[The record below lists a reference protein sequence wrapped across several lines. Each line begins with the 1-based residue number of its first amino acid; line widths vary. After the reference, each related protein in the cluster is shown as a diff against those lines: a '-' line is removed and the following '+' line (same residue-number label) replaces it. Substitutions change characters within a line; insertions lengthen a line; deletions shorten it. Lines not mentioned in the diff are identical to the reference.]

1 MKYLLSCPET
11 EMLYLCV
18 TDTEWSTSDIPL
30 ELVPYLRK
38 WLSEGV
44 IVCVRKKTRRKRA
57 KYRFS
62 HEALLHFERRKI
74 MTDPSY
80 LLDLTSS
87 GKTLYEIQRDTG
99 INFYKLRNRFEDLI
113 KDAETK

>member
-11 EMLYLCV
+11 EMLYICV
-18 TDTEWSTSDIPL
+18 GDTEWCTADIPL
-30 ELVPYLRK
+30 ELSQYIRK

-44 IVCVRKKTRRKRA
+44 IICIRRKTRRKKA

-62 HEALLHFERRKI
+62 HEALLHFERKKI
-74 MTDPSY
+74 MTDPAY
-80 LLDLTSS
+80 LIELTTS

-99 INFYKLRNRFEDLI
+99 INFYKLRNRFETLMNDTES
-113 KDAETK
+113 K

>member
-18 TDTEWSTSDIPL
+18 SDTEWSTADIPL
-30 ELVPYLRK
+30 ELIPNIRK

-44 IVCVRKKTRRKRA
+44 IVCVRRKTRRKKA
-57 KYRFS
+57 HYRIS
-62 HEALLHFERRKI
+62 HEALLHFERKKI

-80 LLDLTSS
+80 LIDLTTS

-99 INFYKLRNRFEDLI
+99 INFYKLRNRFETML
-113 KDAETK
+113 KELEK